1 MADYEPEVSE
11 WVENLMDKR
20 DRLAMSLLDIAY
32 GDGAWDDA
40 DAELRKNY
48 ELDAWDILMASPQLL
63 GLEAEE
69 NLRAMGLLKEDK

>member
-1 MADYEPEVSE
+1 MADYEPEVSD
-11 WVENLMDKR
+11 WVANLMDKR
-20 DRLAMSLLDIAY
+20 DRLAKTLLDIAY

-40 DAELRKNY
+40 GPELWKNY

-69 NLRAMGLLKEDK
+69 NLRAMGLLKEGK